1 MAGSMN
7 RLSTGQINFAGGANS
22 GVVPVVANDANPTGL
37 KSTQVAWLQSAT
49 VRQAG
54 ISPRNSYQKRAT
66 LPLLDLFQGG
76 YMYDPLDSD
85 PYLMLLVGGRTFRVR
100 VDTNFAIDEVT
111 INGDPNPATEPLA
124 HFVQGEQFLVI
135 QAGDLTTL
143 PMFWDGS
150 NMTRSRGLTTSIV
163 SEPSFTVPAIGSV
176 VLVNLGAPYGGEIN
190 EIVTINGFRYRQID
204 PNQKYDWATVVE
216 SVSPPYSQGELFDWN
231 GVAGDILANPS
242 NPAYPATVLSQT
254 VRGRY
259 GSPFLTEPPLPG
271 VEIPSTIYLT
281 GTTIVPATSYYVYNI
296 TYGFFPE
303 FGTPKTAVAKFN
315 FTPNPLAA
323 PGANQVWLMN
333 LDDTR
338 EGTVID
344 PAANPPQPG
353 QLPSAESMDYYMGRI
368 FLAAGREYVAG
379 DIVGGPS
386 GTGIYGFTDSILQMT
401 ENTYTVGGG
410 AFIVP
415 SQAGN
420 IRALAHAANLDSAL
434 GEGQLK
440 VFTRKSVYSVNVTPN
455 RADWA
460 TLSEPLQ
467 RVEQINFGAVSDRA
481 VVPVNGDLYYRSMDG
496 IRSLTQAIRY
506 FQQPGNTPLSREVS
520 RILDQDDRS
529 LLRFCSGIEFNNRLL
544 MTCAPYQTPYGVAH
558 KGVVPLNFDLLSMME
573 GKLPPAWEGVWEG
586 LNIMQM
592 WKGDFGGLE
601 RAFALAYSEENNAL
615 EIWEISSTEIFDTNT
630 HGESRIS
637 WAVESPSFTWE
648 RPFTLKE
655 LDTIELWVD
664 KLYGTVEFYLYFRPD
679 QYPCWLFWHQW
690 EECSARNECELPE
703 APADCT
709 YAVQSYRQLYKATMI
724 MPKPPAK
731 CTTSGRP
738 ANKGY
743 TFQFRLVI
751 KGQCRIRG
759 LVAHAFEA
767 EKQPYLGKTC

>member
-1 MAGSMN
+1 MN
-7 RLSTGQINFAGGANS
+7 RITTGQMNFSGGANS
-22 GVVPVVANDANPTGL
+22 GVVPVVANEANPTGL
-37 KSTQVAWLQSAT
+37 KSTQLAWLQSAT

-54 ISPRNSYQKRAT
+54 ISPRNSYQYRAT
-66 LPLLDLFQGG
+66 MPLLGLFQGG
-76 YMYDPLDSD
+76 FMYDPLDGD
-85 PYLMLLVGGRTFRVR
+85 PYLIVMVSGRTFKIR
-100 VDTNFAIDEVT
+100 VDTDFSIEEIT
-111 INGDPNPATEPLA
+111 IPGDPNPAAAPLA
-124 HFVQGEQFLVI
+124 HFIQGEQFLII
-135 QAGDLTTL
+135 QSGDFEKL
-143 PMFWDGS
+143 PMFWDGQQMS
-150 NMTRSRGLTTSIV
+150 RSSGPTNSSVSGLSYV
-163 SEPSFTVPAIGSV
+163 VPAIGQVAIATLETPSFEGQ
-176 VLVNLGAPYGGEIN
+176 LN
-190 EIVTINGFRYRQID
+190 EVVTINGFRYRQID
-204 PNQKYDWATVVE
+204 PNQRYDWAPVLE
-216 SVSPPYSQGELFDWN
+216 SIDPPYNPPPFLTYRFRFPQGTQ
-231 GVAGDILANPS
+231 IP
-242 NPAYPATVLSQT
+242 NPADPLSPATVLEPLASAAFASVNPPPINGSQLS
-254 VRGRY
+254 
-259 GSPFLTEPPLPG
+259 SPFFLVQTNIVAATDYRLTNYAATQISGSAPG
-271 VEIPSTIYLT
+271 NGTIR
-281 GTTIVPATSYYVYNI
+281 
-296 TYGFFPE
+296 
-303 FGTPKTAVAKFN
+303 FN
-315 FTPNPLAA
+315 FTPNPLPALA
-323 PGANQVWLMN
+323 ANQIYLMN
-333 LDDTR
+333 LDDPRT
-338 EGTVID
+338 GYIYD
-344 PAANPPQPG
+344 PVVTPPLPA
-353 QLPSAESMDYYMGRI
+353 QLPSSGPMDYYMGRI
-368 FLAAGREYVAG
+368 WLSAGREYVAG
-379 DIVGGPS
+379 DIVGGASGS
-386 GTGIYGFTDSILQMT
+386 GTYDFTDSILYMT
-401 ENTYTVGGG
+401 ENAYTVSGG

-455 RADWA
+455 RADWV

-481 VVPVNGDLYYRSMDG
+481 VVPVNGDLFYRSMDG
-496 IRSLTQAIRY
+496 ARSLTQAIRY

-520 RILDQDDRS
+520 RILDADDRS

-601 RAFALAYSEENNAL
+601 RAFALAYSEDNNAL
-615 EIWEISSTEIFDTNT
+615 EIWEISSTEIFDHNT

-664 KLYGTVEFYLYFRPD
+664 KLFGTVEFYLYFRPD
-679 QYPCWLFWHQW
+679 QYPCWLYWHHWQ
-690 EECSARNECELPE
+690 ECSARNECELPE

-724 MPKPPAK
+724 MPKPPTV

-738 ANKGY
+738 ANKAY

-759 LVAHAFEA
+759 LVAHAFEV

>member
-1 MAGSMN
+1 MN
-7 RLSTGQINFAGGANS
+7 RITTGQMNFAGGANS
-22 GVVPVVANDANPTGL
+22 GVVPVVANESNPTGL

-54 ISPRNSYQKRAT
+54 ISPRNSYQYRAT
-66 LPLLDLFQGG
+66 MPLLGLFQGG
-76 YMYDPLDSD
+76 FMYDPLDAD
-85 PYLMLLVGGRTFRVR
+85 PYLVVMISGRTFRVR
-100 VDTNFAIDEVT
+100 VDTNFAIDEIT
-111 INGDPNPATEPLA
+111 INGDPNPADAPLA

-143 PMFWDGS
+143 PMFWDGQQ
-150 NMTRSRGLTTSIV
+150 MIRSAGFRPDTVEGAT
-163 SEPSFTVPAIGSV
+163 FTVPPIGQPVLATLTSPYSGVPNAIVQIGQYRYQQIEYNQRYTGSAVSSNPTPPYSIGSV
-176 VLVNLGAPYGGEIN
+176 VQMNFPEALLLPSLSS
-190 EIVTINGFRYRQID
+190 T
-204 PNQKYDWATVVE
+204 
-216 SVSPPYSQGELFDWN
+216 
-231 GVAGDILANPS
+231 ANPS
-242 NPAYPATVLSQT
+242 LIRPINLVVSSLSPPPIVDPISAAYLSRTDIAPAESFGFTAYP
-254 VRGRY
+254 
-259 GSPFLTEPPLPG
+259 
-271 VEIPSTIYLT
+271 STGGYT
-281 GTTIVPATSYYVYNI
+281 WDV
-296 TYGFFPE
+296 
-303 FGTPKTAVAKFN
+303 N
-315 FTPNPLAA
+315 FTFTPDPLAV
-323 PGANQVWLMN
+323 PGANQVWLIN
-333 LDDTR
+333 LDDPR
-338 EGTVID
+338 NGTLIQPTVTQFVPQL
-344 PAANPPQPG
+344 PAAGP
-353 QLPSAESMDYYMGRI
+353 MDYYMGRLW
-368 FLAAGREYVAG
+368 LAAGRQYLAG

-386 GTGIYGFTDSILQMT
+386 GTGVYGLTDSILYMT
-401 ENTYTVGGG
+401 ENAYTVGGG

-481 VVPVNGDLYYRSMDG
+481 VVPVNGDLFYRSMDG

-506 FQQPGNTPLSREVS
+506 FQQPGNTPLSREVA

-586 LNIMQM
+586 LQIMQM

-615 EIWEISSTEIFDTNT
+615 EIWEISATEIFDHNT

-655 LDTIELWVD
+655 LDTLELWVD
-664 KLYGTVEFYLYFRPD
+664 KLFGTVEFSLYFRPD
-679 QYPCWLFWHQW
+679 QYPCWIFWNHWQ
-690 EECSARNECELPE
+690 ECSARNECELPE

-724 MPKPPAK
+724 MPKPPTQ

-759 LVAHAFEA
+759 FVAHAFEV

>member
-7 RLSTGQINFAGGANS
+7 RITTGQMNFSGGANS

-54 ISPRNSYQKRAT
+54 ISPRNSYQFRAT
-66 LPLLDLFQGG
+66 MPLLGLFQGG
-76 YMYDPLDSD
+76 WMYDPLEGD
-85 PYLMLLVGGRTFRVR
+85 PYLVVMISGRTFKIR
-100 VDTNFAIDEVT
+100 VDTDFSIEEIT
-111 INGDPNPATEPLA
+111 IAGDPNPADAPLA

-135 QAGDLTTL
+135 QSGDLVKL
-143 PMFWDGS
+143 PQWWDGVR
-150 NMTRSRGLTTSIV
+150 MTRSTGFQNGSV
-163 SEPSFTVPAIGSV
+163 EGPSFTVPAIGQV
-176 VLVNLGAPYGGEIN
+176 VLVSLTSPYTGALNEVIQIGPY
-190 EIVTINGFRYRQID
+190 RYRQID
-204 PNQKYDWATVVE
+204 PNQRYTYAATIDSLTPGYV
-216 SVSPPYSQGELFDWN
+216 N
-231 GVAGDILANPS
+231 GQITLTDFPVGTQFANPS
-242 NPAYPATVLSQT
+242 SPDYPAIALSTTRLTFSSLVGTPISSGGTVLLESTSIIAATQYSLANVQST
-254 VRGRY
+254 GNPSGGPLYVW
-259 GSPFLTEPPLPG
+259 GSLT
-271 VEIPSTIYLT
+271 
-281 GTTIVPATSYYVYNI
+281 A
-296 TYGFFPE
+296 
-303 FGTPKTAVAKFN
+303 N
-315 FTPNPLAA
+315 FTPNPLPA
-323 PGANQVWLMN
+323 PGANEVYLLN
-333 LDDTR
+333 LDDPR
-338 EGTVID
+338 AGTVID
-344 PAANPPQPG
+344 PTTNPPIPAK
-353 QLPSAESMDYYMGRI
+353 LPSGESMDYYMGRI
-368 FLAAGREYVAG
+368 WIAAGREYIAG

-386 GTGIYGFTDSILQMT
+386 GTGIYDFTDSILYMT
-401 ENTYTVGGG
+401 ENDYTVSGG

-440 VFTRKSVYSVNVTPN
+440 AFTRKSVYSVNVTPN

-664 KLYGTVEFYLYFRPD
+664 KLFGTVEFYLYFRPD

-724 MPKPPAK
+724 MPKPPTK

-759 LVAHAFEA
+759 LVAHAFEV